1 MNREVR
7 TALGAAA
14 GLIGLI
20 VAFVFLVRYIVPA
33 VLGAPFDAALIAAV
47 SVAVVGVLAL
57 VWAAWRLWIWA
68 VRSFNR

>member
-14 GLIGLI
+14 GLVGLI
-20 VAFVFLVRYIVPA
+20 VAFVILVRYIVPS
-33 VLGAPFDAALIAAV
+33 VLGAPFSAALITA
-47 SVAVVGVLAL
+47 VAVAVIGVLAL
-57 VWAAWRLWIWA
+57 VWAAWRLWVWA